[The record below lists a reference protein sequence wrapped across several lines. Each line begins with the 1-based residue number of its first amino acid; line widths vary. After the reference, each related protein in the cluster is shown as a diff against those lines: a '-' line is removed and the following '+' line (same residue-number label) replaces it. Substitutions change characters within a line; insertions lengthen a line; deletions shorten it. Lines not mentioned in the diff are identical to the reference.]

1 MPQCL
6 VCKIEYRPESLKTD
20 MTTHRKVCRSCRTEQ
35 RQTTLQQR
43 ANSAIYNE
51 VMALEARIN
60 RVEETTQY
68 IDTIVEATIATKL
81 EEIVETF
88 VKRMVNE
95 KTTKLSEQIAT
106 LNSRV
111 LALTNKLQKKEE
123 QK

>member
-1 MPQCL
+1 MPECI
-6 VCKIEYRPESLKTD
+6 VCKIEYKAESLKSDITQ
-20 MTTHRKVCRSCRTEQ
+20 HRKVCRSCRTEQ

-43 ANSAIYNE
+43 ANSAVYNE

-81 EEIVETF
+81 ETMVESF
-88 VKRMVNE
+88 VEKLVNE
-95 KTTKLSEQIAT
+95 KATKLTEQIAT

-111 LALTNKLQKKEE
+111 LALTNKLQKLEE
-123 QK
+123 

>member
-1 MPQCL
+1 MPECI
-6 VCKIEYRPESLKTD
+6 VCKIEYKPESLKSD
-20 MTTHRKVCRSCRTEQ
+20 MTNHKKVCRSCRTER

-43 ANSAIYNE
+43 ANSAVYNE

-81 EEIVETF
+81 ETMVETF
-88 VKRMVNE
+88 VERLVNE
-95 KTTKLSEQIAT
+95 KATKLTEQIAT

-111 LALTNKLQKKEE
+111 LALTNKLQELEE
-123 QK
+123 